1 MTTIGFD
8 NIVLDTLNH
17 RGAKYSD
24 LKVAGELKFAL
35 RIRNLT
41 TNDITFLSP

>member
-24 LKVAGELKFAL
+24 LKVATL
-35 RIRNLT
+35 RSLAN
-41 TNDITFLSP
+41 